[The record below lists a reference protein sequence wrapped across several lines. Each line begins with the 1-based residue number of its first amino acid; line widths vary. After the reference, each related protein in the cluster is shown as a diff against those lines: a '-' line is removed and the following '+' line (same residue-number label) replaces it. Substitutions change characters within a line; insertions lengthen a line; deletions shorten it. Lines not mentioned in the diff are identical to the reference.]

1 MGLNLLFNFFLKD
14 IKIKWRNILGGY
26 VNHYIKPIGVIKMK
40 KRKKVSSLYIFPALF
55 LVIIASYIFRYV
67 FLNIDTEIIKY
78 GGMDNSFDAKGL
90 IIRNEWTYNFTGD
103 AEVKYKVKEGERV
116 PFGKKLAEIVKGEE
130 LQDDLQVRINKLNE
144 RIKEIE
150 NSNNENKLFQK
161 DDEKLNSSIAEKVDY
176 IKKLSDEGDLEK
188 ISEVKSEL
196 SSDLYKKSLISG
208 ENSFSGRNLEQL
220 NKEKNQLEELYNNNM
235 DTIIA
240 NSTGIV
246 SFSLDG
252 LEQNL
257 NPGNISKFSIE
268 DIKSLINSLVSV
280 KNKDEK
286 LKGLKVIDNFTWF
299 LCTVVEEKQ
308 LNGLKEGSKVKLDF
322 KDYQNGPVRAKVKY
336 ISESTDG
343 EVLVS
348 FEITDSIKSV
358 YNTRLTD
365 VRVITHEYEGFLVS
379 EKCIVELEKQKGVY
393 IMKEGMV
400 RFVAVDVISV
410 ENGFALIKNA
420 ENKEGA
426 ITQSSGV
433 IKIFDEVV
441 KSTNK
446 VRPNQRVL

>member
-1 MGLNLLFNFFLKD
+1 
-14 IKIKWRNILGGY
+14 
-26 VNHYIKPIGVIKMK
+26 
-40 KRKKVSSLYIFPALF
+40 
-55 LVIIASYIFRYV
+55 
-67 FLNIDTEIIKY
+67 
-78 GGMDNSFDAKGL
+78 
-90 IIRNEWTYNFTGD
+90 
-103 AEVKYKVKEGERV
+103 
-116 PFGKKLAEIVKGEE
+116 
-130 LQDDLQVRINKLNE
+130 
-144 RIKEIE
+144 
-150 NSNNENKLFQK
+150 
-161 DDEKLNSSIAEKVDY
+161 
-176 IKKLSDEGDLEK
+176 
-188 ISEVKSEL
+188 
-196 SSDLYKKSLISG
+196 
-208 ENSFSGRNLEQL
+208 
-220 NKEKNQLEELYNNNM
+220 M

-348 FEITDSIKSV
+348 FEITDSIKSF